1 MTMEDRNSEDIRAMT
16 EALAESAAGQVRM
29 GAVMEQ
35 IADGQRL
42 IVTATEEIVKV
53 RAELARAQFRIQEN
67 DA

>member
-1 MTMEDRNSEDIRAMT
+1 MT